1 MSFLAAFGET
11 RVHIESTNSP
21 IRVTRAAKEQD
32 AKDINRQ
39 RVIKSHKSIKHRFQ
53 KPIKDHKKPFKSGY
67 MSSIVSAIF
76 ESGSKV
82 YSASF
87 SPFEAV
93 SKIYIN
99 SVYV

>member
-39 RVIKSHKSIKHRFQ
+39 RVIKSHKSSKNWFQ
-53 KPIKDHKKPFKSGY
+53 NHKDYKNP
-67 MSSIVSAIF
+67 
-76 ESGSKV
+76 SKV
-82 YSASF
+82 DTCHQSYQRYLNLDQKF
-87 SPFEAV
+87 IPLHSPHL
-93 SKIYIN
+93 N
-99 SVYV
+99 P

>member
-39 RVIKSHKSIKHRFQ
+39 RVIKSHKCIKHRLQ
-53 KPIKDHKKPFKSGY
+53 IPIKDHKNP
-67 MSSIVSAIF
+67 
-76 ESGSKV
+76 SKV
-82 YSASF
+82 DTCHQSYQRYLNLDQKF
-87 SPFEAV
+87 TRLHSPHL
-93 SKIYIN
+93 N
-99 SVYV
+99 P